1 MHFVGL
7 QHVLRFEFLKFRI
20 FKILNFHPCVLVLDI
35 NFLSSLQSFVIFVT
49 MCREALDDFRR
60 YRRDKEANSQKFK
73 TFTRDGVK
81 EIPSSKIK
89 VGDLIF
95 VEKVFF
101 QEFLATIFHI
111 QMNESSCGGCRLNLD
126 VFFTL
131 LSYCSCPVHLA
142 FLLQLTLWLLSSLF

>member
-1 MHFVGL
+1 MYIFSWSEAFSWHSWNLDFSLHSMKYKCHIHSKNLNILYVFCR
-7 QHVLRFEFLKFRI
+7 HAAC
-20 FKILNFHPCVLVLDI
+20 FKIWISKVHDFLNFELSPMCTCTWL
-35 NFLSSLQSFVIFVT
+35 FLSSLQSFVIFVT

-95 VEKVFF
+95 VEKVSFF
-101 QEFLATIFHI
+101 FRNFW
-111 QMNESSCGGCRLNLD
+111 
-126 VFFTL
+126 
-131 LSYCSCPVHLA
+131 
-142 FLLQLTLWLLSSLF
+142 QLY